1 MKKSVYSIVLMD
13 DVIRAVD
20 AQAYR
25 LGTSRSNLINQIL
38 AEHLSCVTPEMRMRD
53 IFATLES
60 LVSADFKIQ
69 QQRSESFLT
78 LKTALEYKYRPT
90 INYKVELARAPDC
103 YLGNLTVSIRTQSA
117 QLIALFDSFFA
128 YWIEMEMSF
137 LAKIGLGDAYVYELS
152 QGCFRRKLIN
162 TESLSKINTGEA
174 LNSYILL
181 LDKFIKAF
189 FSAPQSFNAV
199 AQELENLYSGQLD
212 YFII

>member
-117 QLIALFDSFFA
+117 QLIALFDNFFA

-137 LAKIGLGDAYVYELS
+137 LSEFGLSDVYAYELS

>member
-60 LVSADFKIQ
+60 LISADFKIQ

-90 INYKVELARAPDC
+90 INYKVELARSPDC
-103 YLGNLTVSIRTQSA
+103 YLGNLTVNIRTQSA
-117 QLIALFDSFFA
+117 PLIALFDSFFA
-128 YWIEMEMSF
+128 YWTELELS
-137 LAKIGLGDAYVYELS
+137 LLKKYNLHNNYSYELS
-152 QGCFRRKLIN
+152 SGCFRRRLLN
-162 TESLSKINTGEA
+162 TESLSQINTGEA

-199 AQELENLYSGQLD
+199 APELENLYSRQLD
-212 YFII
+212 YIII

>member
-20 AQAYR
+20 AQAYC

-60 LVSADFKIQ
+60 LISADFKIQ

-90 INYKVELARAPDC
+90 INYKVELARSPDC
-103 YLGNLTVSIRTQSA
+103 YLGNLTVNIRTQSA
-117 QLIALFDSFFA
+117 PLIALFDSFFA
-128 YWIEMEMSF
+128 YWTELELS
-137 LAKIGLGDAYVYELS
+137 LLKKYNLHNNYSYELS
-152 QGCFRRKLIN
+152 QGCFRRRLLN
-162 TESLSKINTGEA
+162 TESLSQINTGEA

-199 AQELENLYSGQLD
+199 APELENLYSRQLD
-212 YFII
+212 YIII

>member
-137 LAKIGLGDAYVYELS
+137 LAKIGLGDAYAYELS

-181 LDKFIKAF
+181 LDKYIKAF

>member
-60 LVSADFKIQ
+60 LITSDFKIQ

-90 INYKVELARAPDC
+90 INYKVELARTPDC

-137 LAKIGLGDAYVYELS
+137 LAKIGLSDVYVYELS

-162 TESLSKINTGEA
+162 TESLSQINTGEA

-189 FSAPQSFNAV
+189 FSTPQSFNAV

>member
-117 QLIALFDSFFA
+117 QLIALFDNFFA

-137 LAKIGLGDAYVYELS
+137 LSKFGLSDVYAYELS